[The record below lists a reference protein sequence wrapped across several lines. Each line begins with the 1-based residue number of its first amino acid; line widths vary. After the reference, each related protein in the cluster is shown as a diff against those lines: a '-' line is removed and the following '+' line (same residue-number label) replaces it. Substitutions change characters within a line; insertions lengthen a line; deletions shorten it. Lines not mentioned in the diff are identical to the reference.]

1 MSKTNVVPFVPSELE
16 STIPPLPQQEESP
29 TLSREAL
36 LHHYVQE
43 GVQVLQGLD
52 NLGNFLM
59 GFGVLVLGYLL
70 NAQLKPH
77 VLQSFTQSNGGVAML
92 SWLCLG
98 AWTLAVVLLLR
109 FMYWFI
115 FHLLAGR
122 AVYASQNQANSIGE
136 RIELK
141 RMTYQQYQEQ
151 APNFD
156 SFVQRNYLEKD
167 QNEDKQLWF
176 ATFRYTRYVALRK
189 LMIMNR
195 MRSLLAWALW
205 WGLVFK
211 LADIG
216 VGILL

>member
-1 MSKTNVVPFVPSELE
+1 MPSANVVPFVSSELD
-16 STIPPLPQQEESP
+16 SSRHALPPEAESP
-29 TLSREAL
+29 QLSRDTL
-36 LHHYVQE
+36 LQHYVQE
-43 GVQVLQGLD
+43 SVQVLQGLD

-77 VLQSFTQSNGGVAML
+77 VLQSFTQTNGGMAML

-122 AVYASQNQANSIGE
+122 AVYASDNQPNSIGE
-136 RIELK
+136 RIQLK
-141 RMTYQQYQEQ
+141 QMTYEEYQSQ
-151 APNFD
+151 APDFD
-156 SFVQRNYLEKD
+156 SFVSSNYLDMD
-167 QNEDKQLWF
+167 QSQDKQLWF

-211 LADIG
+211 LTDIG